1 MVLMFPPPIKLMA
14 TIKQHNNIKHNN
26 PLYKYVK
33 YEITT
38 LAVIVTD
45 CNDSCKAN
53 HDDHE
58 HDSPAKNRTKHI
70 PCKRD
75 N

>member
-1 MVLMFPPPIKLMA
+1 
-14 TIKQHNNIKHNN
+14 
-26 PLYKYVK
+26 
-33 YEITT
+33 
-38 LAVIVTD
+38 VIVTD